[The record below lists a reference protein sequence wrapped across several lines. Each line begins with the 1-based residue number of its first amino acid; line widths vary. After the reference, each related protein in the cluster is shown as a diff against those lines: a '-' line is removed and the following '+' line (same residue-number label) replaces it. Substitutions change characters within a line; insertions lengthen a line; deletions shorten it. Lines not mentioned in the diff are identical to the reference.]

1 MKKILILAYDFPP
14 YVSVGGLRPYN
25 WFLYLKEFG
34 VEPIVITRQWSNQYG
49 SHLDYISPGISDSVI
64 EEKMN
69 CGTIYRTP
77 YHPNLSNRILLKYG
91 DSKFRFIRK
100 FISGYFEF
108 AQFIIPVGP
117 KVELYHFAKKYLL
130 ENKVDAIIA
139 TGDPFILFSYAS
151 KLSEEF
157 NTPWIADYR
166 DTWVQDKTRSG
177 NKFTK
182 RWNAFFEKKFLKNA
196 SLITTV
202 SSFIVKQLKQNLPVN
217 KYEILINGFNPDVMN
232 AAKMI
237 KQGENIL
244 TIGFAGTIYKWH
256 PIKSVL
262 SVFNQL
268 LSNGD
273 ISEININFYG
283 LNFPEEIKK
292 MIENDFPKL
301 ISSVF
306 IFPKME
312 NDLLVMELAKAN
324 VFLLFNDYSI
334 LGTKIFTYLGLKRKI
349 LLCYSNDKSAK
360 KLKDKHYNLTE
371 FTSESKE
378 LQANLI
384 RETKSGIVVEDDN
397 QLKIEIIKL
406 QKEFDAKGYISCDSE
421 GIEKYSRKKQ
431 AEKLAE
437 FIAH

>member
-1 MKKILILAYDFPP
+1 
-14 YVSVGGLRPYN
+14 
-25 WFLYLKEFG
+25 
-34 VEPIVITRQWSNQYG
+34 
-49 SHLDYISPGISDSVI
+49 
-64 EEKMN
+64 MN

-232 AAKMI
+232 TAKMI

-371 FTSESKE
+371 FNSESKE